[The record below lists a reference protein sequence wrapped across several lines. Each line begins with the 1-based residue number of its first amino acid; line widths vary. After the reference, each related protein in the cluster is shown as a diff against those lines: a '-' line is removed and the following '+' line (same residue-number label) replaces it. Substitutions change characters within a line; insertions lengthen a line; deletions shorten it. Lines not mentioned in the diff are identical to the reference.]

1 MSLRTFHLTS
11 RDLLIKC
18 WIWDSKKLQK
28 ILFKIILFLV
38 LLVPFFSISI
48 VFNILALF
56 HDFKPSDWTQAT
68 TVKAL
73 SPNHWTSREFPTYI
87 LLMFHFTVE
96 TLPVKN
102 LKKKKNLVWIS
113 WRKKSPKWI
122 NNLQV
127 KISEILNRLSKMY

>member
-11 RDLLIKC
+11 RDLLIKG
-18 WIWDSKKLQK
+18 WIWDSKKLEK

-38 LLVPFFSISI
+38 FLVPFFSVSI

-68 TVKAL
+68 TVKVL

-102 LKKKKNLVWIS
+102 NLVWIS

-127 KISEILNRLSKMY
+127 KFSEILNRLSKMY